1 MSKKLESGKV
11 KNEQRTT
18 RKIKKKDGSS
28 ITEEIVKNKDTG
40 KITKHTI
47 DGKSVME
54 KPKQEVVQITNEN
67 AALLTAKFLN
77 MLLQQNL
84 KQFQLLERINMQ
96 LTEMNYYMSYLEPV
110 EKRSKDN
117 SELIK
122 YFEDK
127 GYQINR
133 KA

>member
-11 KNEQRTT
+11 KNEQRTS
-18 RKIKKKDGSS
+18 RKIKKKDGSVLL
-28 ITEEIVKNKDTG
+28 EEIVKDKDTG

-47 DGKSVME
+47 DGKSVMK

-84 KQFQLLERINMQ
+84 KQLQLSEKINMQ
-96 LTEMNYYMSYLEPV
+96 LTEMNYYMSYLEP
-110 EKRSKDN
+110 EAKRSKDN
-117 SELIK
+117 AELIK
-122 YFEDK
+122 YFEQK